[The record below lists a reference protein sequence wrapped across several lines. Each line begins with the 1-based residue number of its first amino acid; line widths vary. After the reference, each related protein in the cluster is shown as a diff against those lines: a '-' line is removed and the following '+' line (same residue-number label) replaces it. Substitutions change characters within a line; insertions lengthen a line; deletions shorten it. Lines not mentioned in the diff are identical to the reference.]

1 MQNKTK
7 DSQKRMNI
15 KKVQSKVSLQAH
27 PKKTMKSAVVRWG
40 YSLLNLP

>member
-1 MQNKTK
+1 M
-7 DSQKRMNI
+7 SI

-27 PKKTMKSAVVRWG
+27 PKKTVEGAVVGWG